1 MPLVYHFA
9 SVFQFA
15 IFKNGG
21 PGFMAE
27 MKAKQ
32 ETYRASKQARIIL
45 GKNFIS
51 KNASTYTFGKT
62 AALYGDICPKAII
75 SIPFWRW
82 IRTRASTC
90 PVSPSTCDAAW
101 LPCRPLA
108 PTAIN

>member
-82 IRTRASTC
+82 IRACASTC
-90 PVSPSTCDAAW
+90 PLSSSTRHTAWSP
-101 LPCRPLA
+101 
-108 PTAIN
+108 